1 MSFSLGENLS
11 PFPVST
17 STRLPA
23 ASITRQRVVYSQRL
37 SASHDTSFDHS
48 VFGTTPCMAPPS
60 RRKFPPLSM
69 VSFASPI
76 VSTARSYPSDE
87 RDQGVAVA
95 VGAPDAGA
103 TGASGTGGAGGA
115 STSGVATAG
124 GAAVAGAGASGAAA
138 AGASGAAAA
147 GAVGAGADAV
157 ASTVFGLWLTIQSAT
172 RATSPKR

>member
-76 VSTARSYPSDE
+76 GSTPRSYPSDE

-103 TGASGTGGAGGA
+103 
-115 STSGVATAG
+115 
-124 GAAVAGAGASGAAA
+124 
-138 AGASGAAAA
+138 SGAAAA
-147 GAVGAGADAV
+147 GAVGAGAD

-172 RATSPKR
+172 RATSPKRVCFPSSPRNAMKYVRPSIFVATTRQ